1 MTVVRGVFDM
11 VTQQKSKNS
20 ILIVDDDPKIGY
32 IFSLSLKLA
41 GYEAKSVQS
50 GREAIPMLKNGDF
63 DLVLLDV
70 IMPQMNGFEVLS
82 AIRDFS
88 EIPVIVFTARSD
100 VFETARQIG
109 ATDFIGKPLTPE
121 ALIKKI
127 RNILNSTAGK

>member
-100 VFETARQIG
+100 VFEPARQIG